1 MRLLRLYFNHRLLER
16 EELYL
21 ESFHLLLGMV
31 RSRHGTSQL
40 VERPCAFRRHRLER
54 ASQRGDGSRGGS
66 LVFVVDGCGVV
77 NVAVVSCSPGQKRF
91 VRRHVHVEFV
101 VGCDFVPKL
110 LSPVLQAFKLE
121 RECDSD
127 VRRSARGIWAVSGCE
142 GRLGSCFYWGES
154 RLFCFLLCVETTFD
168 VTLTYLLR
176 WLHPAVVRVPRCA
189 RAVV

>member
-1 MRLLRLYFNHRLLER
+1 M
-16 EELYL
+16 
-21 ESFHLLLGMV
+21 
-31 RSRHGTSQL
+31 
-40 VERPCAFRRHRLER
+40 
-54 ASQRGDGSRGGS
+54 
-66 LVFVVDGCGVV
+66 FVVDGCGVV

-142 GRLGSCFYWGES
+142 RRLQRKFLIGVSHVCFVSC
-154 RLFCFLLCVETTFD
+154 CVWKRH
-168 VTLTYLLR
+168 LTS
-176 WLHPAVVRVPRCA
+176 H
-189 RAVV
+189 